1 LDKSQEWD
9 SEIYHEVSTV
19 QEKWG
24 QDVIRR
30 EKWIGNEVVMDAGCG
45 TGRVTRILAQKI
57 REEGMVYAVDIDSN
71 MVSHARK
78 NLKDFKNVMVI
89 QGDLVDIGLPRKV
102 DVIFSNA
109 VIHWILDHKTLFKHF
124 WDLLSSTV
132 NNDQRGKILVQCGG
146 YGNLT
151 RVYEFI
157 KQIKESGEFKSHFV
171 NWKERWYFAKLDDT
185 EKLLEEIGFTNI
197 DVYLSKAITTFPDS
211 KAYSQFVKTVVMKP
225 FLQYLPDDQLKDKYV
240 KLFLDTVEK
249 SRLSW
254 SLDFV
259 RLNIIAQK

>member
-1 LDKSQEWD
+1 ML
-9 SEIYHEVSTV
+9 IC
-19 QEKWG
+19 
-24 QDVIRR
+24 
-30 EKWIGNEVVMDAGCG
+30 CG

-89 QGDLVDIGLPRKV
+89 QGDLVDIGLPGKV

-109 VIHWILDHKTLFKHF
+109 VIHWILDHKTSFKHF

-197 DVYLSKAITTFPDS
+197 DVYLSNAITTFPDS

-249 SRLSW
+249 SGLSW

>member
-1 LDKSQEWD
+1 MDKSQEWD

-89 QGDLVDIGLPRKV
+89 QGDLVDIELPRKV

-157 KQIKESGEFKSHFV
+157 KQIKESAEFKGHFV
-171 NWKERWYFAKLDDT
+171 NWKEPWYFAKPNDT
-185 EKLLEEIGFTNI
+185 EKLLKEIGFTNI
-197 DVYLSKAITTFPDS
+197 DVYLSDAITTFPDS

-225 FLQYLPDDQLKDKYV
+225 FLQYLPDDQLKDRYV
-240 KLFLDTVEK
+240 KLFLETVEK